1 MATQINLPNKEKTII
16 YGKAYSKYLDM
27 AAYFNSN
34 SVYRSVMKLKFD
46 ILLMNF
52 VQCKILQL

>member
-27 AAYFNSN
+27 AACFNSN
-34 SVYRSVMKLKFD
+34 SVCRSFMKLKFD
-46 ILLMNF
+46 ILLMNDICF
-52 VQCKILQL
+52 KM

>member
-27 AAYFNSN
+27 AACFNSN
-34 SVYRSVMKLKFD
+34 SVYPSFMKLNFY
-46 ILLMNF
+46 ILLMESVSFNP
-52 VQCKILQL
+52 